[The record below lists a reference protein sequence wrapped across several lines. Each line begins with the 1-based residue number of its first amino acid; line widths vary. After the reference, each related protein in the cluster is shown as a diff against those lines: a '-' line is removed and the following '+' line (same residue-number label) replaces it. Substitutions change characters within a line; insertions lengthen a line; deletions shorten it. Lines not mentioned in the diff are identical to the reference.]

1 MTLRIEKKA
10 EKGGTL
16 IMLIGEIQEEDLAG
30 LRTQLKDS
38 DSSVILDLEEVRLV
52 DAEVVRFLAEC
63 ESDGVKIRNCSA

>member
-1 MTLRIEKKA
+1 
-10 EKGGTL
+10 
-16 IMLIGEIQEEDLAG
+16 LAG

-63 ESDGVKIRNCSA
+63 ESDGVKIRNCSAYIREWMRREREKSELDI